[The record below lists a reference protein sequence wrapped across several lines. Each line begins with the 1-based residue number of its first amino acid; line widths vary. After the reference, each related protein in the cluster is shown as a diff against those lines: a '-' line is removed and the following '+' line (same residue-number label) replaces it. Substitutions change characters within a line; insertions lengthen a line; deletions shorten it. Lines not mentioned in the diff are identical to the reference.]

1 MACPEIVHLFD
12 AMRMDARGR
21 LTSFERTLHSR
32 FGDPRVYETKQV
44 EQVRAESKTQ
54 SHTQSPET
62 SQLLKDAYLA
72 QAKRNREKHTER
84 MTKFRSYPSTSSHL
98 VSRAKQAP
106 RTLQPPSQQTAAQ
119 PESDSSPP

>member
-12 AMRMDARGR
+12 AMRMNARGR

-44 EQVRAESKTQ
+44 EQESKTQ

-62 SQLLKDAYLA
+62 S
-72 QAKRNREKHTER
+72 
-84 MTKFRSYPSTSSHL
+84 
-98 VSRAKQAP
+98 
-106 RTLQPPSQQTAAQ
+106 
-119 PESDSSPP
+119 

>member
-1 MACPEIVHLFD
+1 MACPEIVHLVN

-21 LTSFERTLHSR
+21 LTNFERTLHSR

-44 EQVRAESKTQ
+44 EQVRADPKTRSSEV
-54 SHTQSPET
+54 SH
-62 SQLLKDAYLA
+62 LLKDAYLD
-72 QAKRNREKHTER
+72 QAKRNREKHAER

-106 RTLQPPSQQTAAQ
+106 RTLQHPSQQTAAH